1 MNLLFRDPHSYKAE
15 TFDQAVVKLEKL
27 IEQSSNPAADWA
39 ENIIS
44 ATVNLKEEYQEEF
57 IRYLA
62 NPANCTADTMLCT
75 QKENMNMGE
84 DFKKRHPNVD
94 FDQLQR
100 YEMTKEVGTTMY
112 IGVEPVPCTEDSSDD
127 EKVQEQVFTQ

>member
-44 ATVNLKEEYQEEF
+44 ATVNLKEEYQEQF
-57 IRYLA
+57 IEY
-62 NPANCTADTMLCT
+62 
-75 QKENMNMGE
+75 
-84 DFKKRHPNVD
+84 
-94 FDQLQR
+94 
-100 YEMTKEVGTTMY
+100 
-112 IGVEPVPCTEDSSDD
+112 
-127 EKVQEQVFTQ
+127 QEQYCASSVQITCLLNPMTSGQ